1 MIKPEVI
8 DRIMSA
14 VNIVDVINDRVTL
27 KKSGKNYMACCPFH
41 EERTPSFTVEESKQ
55 FFMCFGCGASGDAA
69 KFLMDYERLSFV
81 EAMKKLSQITGIPI
95 EEDLNQ
101 STPIISKRQMDKLN
115 DAELTEKLVVAIY
128 ENGNGF
134 TDDDKRRYS
143 LAKARLKQI
152 NKMKHNL

>member
-55 FFMCFGCGASGDAA
+55 MFYCFGCGASGDAA

-95 EEDLNQ
+95 EEDLNH

>member
-27 KKSGKNYMACCPFH
+27 KKSGKNYSACCPFH
-41 EERTPSFTVEESKQ
+41 EEKTPSFTVEESKQ

-81 EAMKKLSQITGIPI
+81 EAMKNLSQIT
-95 EEDLNQ
+95 
-101 STPIISKRQMDKLN
+101 SKTK
-115 DAELTEKLVVAIY
+115 ETV
-128 ENGNGF
+128 F
-134 TDDDKRRYS
+134 TVS
-143 LAKARLKQI
+143 FVLLSNHFFMAF
-152 NKMKHNL
+152 